1 MSTRATYQF
10 HHNDTFEEAQALE
23 PCVHCGKSTGFGSGL
38 FVNRIPADADY
49 ESKDEDGNVV
59 YKEGEYRDGYA
70 CPHCAGP
77 DCWRC
82 DKSIYIDEDITP
94 EQCGLGDDLFSDG
107 ARWVHLDCLTAEEK
121 AGYDKENDDE

>member
-1 MSTRATYQF
+1 MTII
-10 HHNDTFEEAQALE
+10 D
-23 PCVHCGKSTGFGSGL
+23 PCIHCGKSTAFGSGR

-59 YKEGEYRDGYA
+59 YKDGEYRDGYS

-77 DCWRC
+77 DCSRC

-94 EQCGLGDDLFSDG
+94 EQCGLDNDLFSDG

-121 AGYDKENDDE
+121 AGYDKENDSAQS